1 MEECMKNRKL
11 TLSVA
16 AVAAVGCMGSTA
28 LALENQFNGILRV
41 KGDFTNFDQAGRNDA
56 TGIIKPLYRTYP
68 SRQFFY
74 TEQRA
79 RLKYTGIFSE
89 EVKLVTQFEID
100 SRWGDSSQFVARNQ
114 GGAMEAD
121 SINLETKNVYMEFAI
136 PTMPTKVKAGIMPFD
151 DAYKG
156 IFLGSDIAGV
166 MTTTKLD
173 KLAINAGWLR
183 GYDNAVN
190 FNGAEGTS
198 PVLNAAPSGTGSMSG
213 TDNPGRY
220 SLDIGILEAKYTI
233 SKELTVGG
241 SYYLTYS
248 NLEKIGYNMLSTI
261 GVNAAYNFGI
271 GTVDGFLLFQSG
283 DNPTND
289 FGQVGNKVS
298 AFAANV
304 GAKIKAGSGTARAS
318 FLYASGDDGKDDVS
332 AFQCV
337 NQLGSGNATSTYSSA
352 QMTMLITNTRYAANT
367 DRALIN
373 TVTNYNQ
380 GIIGA
385 FLGYDLDIDKTF
397 VKGNLGFASVASDNN
412 TFKPKNLTKNDYS
425 NGKYVGTEVNAEIG
439 YKISSNLT
447 ASVIAGYVMLGD
459 YYKDT
464 VKNTVTGAIETPD
477 NPWKSMVVLNL
488 SF

>member
-1 MEECMKNRKL
+1 MKQRSLKL
-11 TLSVA
+11 SLA
-16 AVAAVGCMGSTA
+16 AVAALGCMGSTA
-28 LALENQFNGILRV
+28 FAMEHEFNGLIRI
-41 KGDFTNFDQAGRNDA
+41 KGDFTNFDQAGGNDA
-56 TGIIKPLYRTYP
+56 SVSRTLYRTNP
-68 SRQFFY
+68 SKSFFY

-79 RLKYTGIFSE
+79 RLKYTGKFSDD
-89 EVKLVTQFEID
+89 VKLVTQFEID
-100 SRWGDSSQFVARNQ
+100 SRWGDTSQGKANLGATRNG
-114 GGAMEAD
+114 GGAMETD
-121 SINLETKNVYMEFAI
+121 QVNLETKNVYMDFKM
-136 PTMPTKVKAGIMPFD
+136 PTMPTKVKAGLMPFD

-156 IFLGSDIAGV
+156 VFLATDIAGV
-166 MTTTKLD
+166 MTTTKLEN
-173 KLAINAGWLR
+173 LTINAGWLR
-183 GYDNAVN
+183 GYDNVN
-190 FNGAEGTS
+190 FNGADGTI
-198 PVLNAAPSGTGSMSG
+198 PKVNATPTGTGSMSG

-220 SLDIGILEAKYTI
+220 SLDIGILEAKLAV
-233 SKELTVGG
+233 SKELSVGG

-248 NLEKIGYNMLSTI
+248 NLEKSGYNILNTV

-271 GTVDGFLLFQSG
+271 GSVDGFLLFQAG

-289 FGQVGNKVS
+289 FGQTGQKVT

-304 GAKIKAGSGTARAS
+304 AGKIKAGPGTARGS
-318 FLYASGDDGKDDVS
+318 VLYASGDDGKGKVS

-337 NQLGSGNATSTYSSA
+337 NQLGDGNATSTYSSA

-380 GIIGA
+380 GIAGA

-397 VKGNLGFASVASDNN
+397 IKTNLGFASVASDND
-412 TFKPKNLTKNDYS
+412 TFKRKNLKKNDFS
-425 NGKYVGTEVNAEIG
+425 NGKYVGSEVNAEVG

-464 VKNTVTGAIETPD
+464 VKNTVTGAIETPN

-488 SF
+488 TF